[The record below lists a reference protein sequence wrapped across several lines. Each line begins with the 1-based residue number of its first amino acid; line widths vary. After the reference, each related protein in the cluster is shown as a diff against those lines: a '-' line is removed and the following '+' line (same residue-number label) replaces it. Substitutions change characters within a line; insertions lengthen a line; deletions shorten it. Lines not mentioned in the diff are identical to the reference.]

1 MSRSLS
7 LAAFGFAAAALVS
20 SAHAADAVRFGTDWF
35 PQAEHGG
42 YYQAVADG
50 TYAKYGLDVT
60 IVPGGPDANNEQLLF
75 DGQLDFYMGSS
86 TGALAANAT
95 GKQTVTLAAIFQKD
109 PQVLIANRET
119 GYSSIDQLAG
129 ASKYLIGDDGLH
141 TYFAWLQ
148 AKFPAF
154 TSDKVAPYNFS
165 TDPFI
170 ADKTLIQQGYL
181 TSEPYEI
188 EAKTGTMP
196 LVFLFADAG
205 YATYA
210 NTIETMKPWYDANKD
225 VAKRFVEASIIGWYN
240 YLYGDRAAA
249 DAAIL
254 KANPELTQDR
264 LDTSVKAMKAFGL
277 VNSGDAEMKGIGCI
291 NPDRWNQFATTLAEI
306 GVIAKGIDSAAAL
319 DTSLVCQGLGKDL
332 VK

>member
-181 TSEPYEI
+181 TSEPFTVEQQ
-188 EAKTGTMP
+188 AKFRP
-196 LVFLFADAG
+196 KVFLLADYGYPG
-205 YATYA
+205 YANMVMVPQKWIDSDPKTVQAFVNATRDGWLLYLNGDPARA
-210 NTIETMKPWYDANKD
+210 NALIKKHNPDMTDAILAQSIAKMKQYNLVLSKDGLDYGLGSMTEKRWQAFYETMAGQGIYPRGLDFRKAYDL
-225 VAKRFVEASIIGWYN
+225 RFIRRTVQNFE
-240 YLYGDRAAA
+240 
-249 DAAIL
+249 
-254 KANPELTQDR
+254 
-264 LDTSVKAMKAFGL
+264 
-277 VNSGDAEMKGIGCI
+277 
-291 NPDRWNQFATTLAEI
+291 
-306 GVIAKGIDSAAAL
+306 
-319 DTSLVCQGLGKDL
+319 
-332 VK
+332 